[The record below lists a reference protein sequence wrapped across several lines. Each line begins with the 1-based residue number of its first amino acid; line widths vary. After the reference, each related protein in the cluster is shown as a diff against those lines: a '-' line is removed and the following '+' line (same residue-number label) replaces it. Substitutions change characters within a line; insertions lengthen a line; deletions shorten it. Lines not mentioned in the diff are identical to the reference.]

1 VILVDAPIW
10 IDHLRMGDAALGIF
24 LEAGSVVT
32 HPIVI
37 AEVALSPLSQRGLV
51 LDALAGLP
59 QARTASDLEALD
71 FIGRYALG
79 GLGLSY
85 SDVHLLAAAR
95 LTLGAALWTRDARL
109 HEIALQLGL
118 AFAPR
123 D

>member
-1 VILVDAPIW
+1 MILVDAPIW
-10 IDHLRMGDAALGIF
+10 IDHLRAGDAALSLF

-37 AEVALSPLSQRGLV
+37 GAVALSPLRQRGLV
-51 LDALAGLP
+51 LGALSGLP
-59 QARTASDLEALD
+59 RARSASDVEALD
-71 FIGRYALG
+71 FIDRYALG
-79 GLGLSY
+79 GLGLDY
-85 SDVHLLAAAR
+85 GDIHLLAAAR
-95 LTLGAALWTRDARL
+95 LTPGAALWTRDARL